1 MSKRDPEL
9 EEILRQLESISG
21 GGSEEGEM
29 SLEEIMKQ
37 LESLSGGD
45 SKGSEE
51 EADLKDILE
60 ALEKL
65 EGTEEAEQEPD
76 EDLMAYLP
84 ADQAFSEMLD
94 LFARENRLPRDR
106 LEERILA
113 YLRERLGAE
122 LREEDRGEENS
133 SSTYVDL
140 WKDTVNWH
148 PLYKH
153 LREEI
158 EKEILELPKAPG
170 LDEGEDQTKDQV
182 KQAKPLVFLVPFE
195 GFWMP
200 YSSVGFLRRVLRE
213 GTVRAYFVPWEYEGK
228 EAVLA
233 LAFAMRDHAGVH
245 AALKKV
251 AEQEGVSLEE
261 ALSALAKE
269 EPPRP
274 SPHFPEFWQ
283 ELERHVQGVE
293 QKMKKLR
300 RLLPKAAEDE
310 GLVAE
315 LMRLGEEAAV
325 LEKRLE
331 ELYSLLKSSRKKA
344 STAHTPSS

>member
-1 MSKRDPEL
+1 MSGRDPEL
-9 EEILRQLESISG
+9 Q
-21 GGSEEGEM
+21 
-29 SLEEIMKQ
+29 EIMKQ
-37 LESLSGGD
+37 LESLSGGE
-45 SKGSEE
+45 SKGSEEE

-65 EGTEEAEQEPD
+65 EGTEEAKQEPD

-106 LEERILA
+106 LEEKILA
-113 YLRERLGAE
+113 YLRERFSS
-122 LREEDRGEENS
+122 EEDQGKRGVS
-133 SSTYVDL
+133 SRDLDL
-140 WKDTVNWH
+140 WKEDPDWH
-148 PLYKH
+148 PLYLH

-158 EKEILELPKAPG
+158 KSGLPEALGREEERPA
-170 LDEGEDQTKDQV
+170 EAQDQEQGRSEP
-182 KQAKPLVFLVPFE
+182 KPLLFLVPFE
-195 GFWMP
+195 GRWMP

-213 GTVRAYFVPWEYEGK
+213 GTARVYFVPWEYEEK

-245 AALKKV
+245 AALLKV
-251 AEQEGVSLEE
+251 ANEGVPLEE

-269 EPPRP
+269 ESPRP
-274 SPHFPEFWQ
+274 SPVLPEFWQ
-283 ELERHVQGVE
+283 ELEKHVLGVE
-293 QKMKKLR
+293 QKMKRLR
-300 RLLPKAAEDE
+300 RLLTKAAGDE

-344 STAHTPSS
+344 SMSKGGSSDSSE